1 MVKLNSNTSATIYE
15 SGRSLLGARRMS
27 KCSTCGALLCIV
39 NDEDGSNCIKEW
51 HTKVN
56 LRQVAQPAR
65 AGEEEKLN
73 W

>member
-1 MVKLNSNTSATIYE
+1 MDEAYLVHEECPNAQPV
-15 SGRSLLGARRMS
+15 
-27 KCSTCGALLCIV
+27 CGALLCIV